1 MLSIQLETTLTLSP
15 KKKKEKEFTG
25 PKNPTCVERAPDIA
39 IPTARGTGPKFAG
52 SRDVVVFVVVVVL
65 VYTCAHLWSAMV
77 FDRATTSC
85 SFFFFFPSIKKRSGI
100 GQVERSLKITILPF
114 SGRVDLR

>member
-52 SRDVVVFVVVVVL
+52 SRDVVVFVVVVVVL

-85 SFFFFFPSIKKRSGI
+85 SFFFFFQALKKDRG
-100 GQVERSLKITILPF
+100 L
-114 SGRVDLR
+114 GR

>member
-52 SRDVVVFVVVVVL
+52 SRDVVVCCCCCCFGIYV
-65 VYTCAHLWSAMV
+65 
-77 FDRATTSC
+77 RA
-85 SFFFFFPSIKKRSGI
+85 FM
-100 GQVERSLKITILPF
+100 ERHGL
-114 SGRVDLR
+114 